1 MKKLMTILA
10 ILGFLFTVGQAIAAD
25 VVVITTIRDV
35 HVANLTAMVQDKY
48 MYQGS
53 SDCTGLT
60 VKQCFEKMCIKEAI
74 WKEYRQWKYA
84 QDMKSATDSVVSQN
98 IEVEVE

>member
-10 ILGFLFTVGQAIAAD
+10 ILGVLLTAGLATAAD
-25 VVVITTIRDV
+25 ITVTVIIPE
-35 HVANLTAMVQDKY
+35 ANIPNLTAMVQAKY

-60 VKQCFEKMCIKEAI
+60 VKQCFKKMCIKEAI
-74 WKEYRQWKYA
+74 RKEYRQWKYA